1 MSFSGGNGIT
11 LMSKITLTWIN
22 HLLHGRKLLYIIVTN
37 MRSSVIFFVL
47 YLVLD
52 RLTPLISVEPRRLQD
67 LMSGLRRRLLAHSS
81 FVPKDKMQDLLR
93 D

>member
-37 MRSSVIFFVL
+37 MCSSVIFFVL
-47 YLVLD
+47 SLRQTNSADQCRAAAAAGFDERVAKEAACSLVFCA
-52 RLTPLISVEPRRLQD
+52 Q
-67 LMSGLRRRLLAHSS
+67 G
-81 FVPKDKMQDLLR
+81 
-93 D
+93 